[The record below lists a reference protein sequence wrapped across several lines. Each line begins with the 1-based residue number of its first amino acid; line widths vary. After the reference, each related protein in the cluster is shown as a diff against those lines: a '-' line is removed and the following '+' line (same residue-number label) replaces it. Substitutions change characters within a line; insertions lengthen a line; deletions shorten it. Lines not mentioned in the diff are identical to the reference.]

1 MATLRDILRRINSV
15 KSTSKITQA
24 MKMVSAAKLNR
35 AQRAI
40 ESARPYVLKL
50 DEVLS
55 DLVES
60 VGEDYSHPLI
70 QKPSEVNSI
79 VVITIAGDR
88 GLCGSFN
95 SNIFRKTMIYI
106 NEELRAEH
114 PDAEVSVIGV
124 GQRAVNYFKKND
136 WEIIGRF
143 GGVFDS
149 LSFDTAKEIVNIV
162 KPGYEEGKI
171 DKVVVIFNEFVN
183 VLRQLP
189 SSLQLLP
196 IEPQEHSEEED
207 IKEENFNADYIF
219 EPDQVSILDELLPKL
234 INIKMYRALLESNAA
249 EQAARMMA
257 MENATENAKELIKDL
272 ELVYNKARQAA
283 ITTEM
288 LDIVSG
294 ANALKQ

>member
-1 MATLRDILRRINSV
+1 
-15 KSTSKITQA
+15 
-24 MKMVSAAKLNR
+24 
-35 AQRAI
+35 
-40 ESARPYVLKL
+40 
-50 DEVLS
+50 
-55 DLVES
+55 
-60 VGEDYSHPLI
+60 
-70 QKPSEVNSI
+70 
-79 VVITIAGDR
+79 
-88 GLCGSFN
+88 
-95 SNIFRKTMIYI
+95 MIYI